1 MPPYKQ
7 SQSQNPT
14 RRRLPLDHLKFK
26 PSPYA
31 SNLKVRTPHKDS
43 FYCAKT
49 SPFKS
54 SQIYLCAK
62 IPYFKPTWST
72 QIQLPG
78 IGNTDSS
85 SLINFEIMC
94 MVTSIDH
101 GTCSKKI
108 INILENMSTKCY
120 MYESVKLICCLTFW
134 SWSTSFILFRKR
146 RKKKKVSKTEL
157 DSQTDWQTDWQ
168 TQRKT
173 FVNSGETGSGLDL
186 YLICSFFVI
195 VTY

>member
-94 MVTSIDH
+94 MVTSIDLGSKKNTKFIFLFGSLFYVFFWSLFRYCH
-101 GTCSKKI
+101 NVQFLSLAYCKKFSDRGLQYLSAGKCSKK
-108 INILENMSTKCY
+108 LEY
-120 MYESVKLICCLTFW
+120 
-134 SWSTSFILFRKR
+134 
-146 RKKKKVSKTEL
+146 
-157 DSQTDWQTDWQ
+157 
-168 TQRKT
+168 
-173 FVNSGETGSGLDL
+173 LDL
-186 YLICSFFVI
+186 SGCLQVRFRLSV
-195 VTY
+195 

>member
-1 MPPYKQ
+1 MVKGCKIILYLNLSHTHITDASLRTISKWVGYFIHRHVYTDHHYVSTPRISLMPPYKQ

-94 MVTSIDH
+94 MVTSIDL
-101 GTCSKKI
+101 GSKKNTV
-108 INILENMSTKCY
+108 INISIWFSLLCIFL
-120 MYESVKLICCLTFW
+120 V
-134 SWSTSFILFRKR
+134 
-146 RKKKKVSKTEL
+146 
-157 DSQTDWQTDWQ
+157 
-168 TQRKT
+168 
-173 FVNSGETGSGLDL
+173 FV
-186 YLICSFFVI
+186 
-195 VTY
+195 